1 MAVAPQYASETADGS
16 GDAVFMFPDVPQGQL
31 WIGTVTIP
39 TAPASAVGTVNVGGS
54 PVGPLFGPGIYGPYI
69 ADYSRR
75 LSLTITGL
83 MPDTQYQA
91 VWHADDEGEKYS
103 TWPGT
108 VTTTVEGTVVIPVP
122 VEIQGTVTA
131 LQGDPPWAVDGT
143 VTADQGTPGSAA
155 DSWPVKV
162 TDGTNV
168 LGTPAHPLTVEN
180 ASGLPLDT
188 YQVGGSL
195 KVNASIGGGTADL
208 LAAPATGFCYRIHT
222 VGCIAGTAFTFLD
235 GATGIIAFVPA
246 SSAQPTLPLGGQI
259 VLGALEVTNA
269 GAAATCFATYDII
282 PVQTLQ

>member
-155 DSWPVKV
+155 WPVV
-162 TDGTNV
+162 EPLATAATGGSVSMTGGAVAVPSHAATRGVFLLAPSAN
-168 LGTPAHPLTVEN
+168 AAPLTVN
-180 ASGLPLDT
+180 GATLDPGDSTGLLPVDNSDVFT
-188 YQVGGSL
+188 
-195 KVNASIGGGTADL
+195 
-208 LAAPATGFCYRIHT
+208 ATGT
-222 VGCIAGTAFTFLD
+222 SGDVLSFL
-235 GATGIIAFVPA
+235 
-246 SSAQPTLPLGGQI
+246 
-259 VLGALEVTNA
+259 VT
-269 GAAATCFATYDII
+269 
-282 PVQTLQ
+282 